1 MDRVLRHNR
10 RRARPGRGP
19 FRLHG
24 SRGNQVDL
32 AAPTRDDLFRRLGRA
47 NGGAHLIH
55 RALPTVHVWRIPRR
69 DRAVR
74 RERERASARRGDSQD
89 DGLAGLAAG
98 AGGPRPRPTGV
109 PGRSR
114 RLRFAP
120 RSRPSDEPVASHISV
135 RELSSRISRRN
146 RLGAGERRDRGGG
159 RPADGCPRGAG
170 PPSQVTGGEDRGLQL
185 FGICRQTRGR
195 GAWEAERCYAAR
207 FLPYAKW
214 MKGLSPAERR
224 QAALLR
230 SYAFYRFLPGRIK
243 ILDER
248 EFGGAMFVTAAV
260 VRRPQSRTVVRW
272 STTEL
277 LSP

>member
-1 MDRVLRHNR
+1 MTVKPLEKRFSDDRIRRSISRILRENVLCSMSTVAPGNR
-10 RRARPGRGP
+10 P
-19 FRLHG
+19 
-24 SRGNQVDL
+24 
-32 AAPTRDDLFRRLGRA
+32 
-47 NGGAHLIH
+47 
-55 RALPTVHVWRIPRR
+55 HVNT
-69 DRAVR
+69 AY
-74 RERERASARRGDSQD
+74 
-89 DGLAGLAAG
+89 
-98 AGGPRPRPTGV
+98 
-109 PGRSR
+109 
-114 RLRFAP
+114 FAYTP
-120 RSRPSDEPVASHISV
+120 ELVLYFLSDP
-135 RELSSRISRRN
+135 SSRHCRN
-146 RLGAGERRDRGGG
+146 LKRN
-159 RPADGCPRGAG
+159 
-170 PPSQVTGGEDRGLQL
+170 PSLAMTIFRSAQVWGGEDRGLQL

-195 GAWEAERCYAAR
+195 GAREAERCYAAR